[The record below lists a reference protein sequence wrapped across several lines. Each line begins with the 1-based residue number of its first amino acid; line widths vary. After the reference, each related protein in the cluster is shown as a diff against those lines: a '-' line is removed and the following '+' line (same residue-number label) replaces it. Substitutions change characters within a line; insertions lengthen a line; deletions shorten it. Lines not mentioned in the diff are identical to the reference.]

1 MLMKIFL
8 ISIICIKSIN
18 NLKSDCGCTS
28 NREKSKYYDKQTNL
42 NDAVPNDQCY
52 SGDEHDID
60 FNKATEMVLIPAGEY
75 QFGTDDVV
83 IEGDKEGPK
92 RLVKL
97 QSFYLDRYEVSNK
110 DFYTFTESTNYKT
123 EAETFGD
130 SFVFS
135 LFLNSTFKESLKDFR
150 VLQAPWWYKVDGTNW
165 RHPYG
170 PDSNI
175 SGS

>member
-1 MLMKIFL
+1 MLLKVFV
-8 ISIICIKSIN
+8 ISIICIESID
-18 NLKSDCGCTS
+18 NLKSDCGCTT
-28 NREKSKYYDKQTNL
+28 NREKSKYFEKQTNL
-42 NDAVPNDQCY
+42 NDGAPNDQCH
-52 SGDEHDID
+52 SENLDCIVRND
-60 FNKATEMVLIPAGEY
+60 AEMVLIPAGEY

-83 IEGDKEGPK
+83 IDGDKEGPK

-97 QSFYLDRYEVSNK
+97 QSFYLDKYEVSNK
-110 DFYTFTESTNYKT
+110 DFNIFTESTNYKT
-123 EAETFGD
+123 EAEMFGD

-135 LFLNSTFKESLKDFR
+135 LFLNNTFKESLKDFR

-175 SGS
+175 SGN